1 MFVTRALNSRIARLR
16 GRLPDNKGKNV
27 MILRLGDTQE
37 VTNVGVFKWDGR
49 EYWIL
54 NDVKHTHGELYV
66 MLRDIGQKFNIKS
79 GRKG

>member
-1 MFVTRALNSRIARLR
+1 
-16 GRLPDNKGKNV
+16 